1 MLNYNIDTYE
11 KLWDGLTDGFILVDK
26 DLRLRVVNPSA
37 LHFFDIHDDQFAGK
51 MIDRVFTNQDL
62 LDIFRPYRS
71 MPYHNEIMLDD
82 GRVLSAQ
89 ADAIR
94 DLGIAVVLHDI
105 THLKEL
111 DRMKTDFVNTVSHDL
126 RSPLTAVYGFVG
138 LIDRVGPINQ
148 QQAEFI
154 RHIQTSLQHI
164 TSLIND
170 LLDLGWIEAGRDW
183 QIAEV
188 NMKEIL
194 EKVVDSL
201 EYQWSE
207 KMQDVVLTAPDDLP
221 PILGNPLHLQRMATN
236 LIENSIKFTPLAGR
250 IDIRCRMET
259 GQLVLEVADNGLGIP
274 LEDQSHV
281 FDKFFRGSNISS
293 TSGTGLGLSIV
304 KSIVEKH
311 QGRIWL
317 ESSPKGTTFT
327 IILPLKPGGE
337 KAPNPSS

>member
-1 MLNYNIDTYE
+1 MIEQNMISRD
-11 KLWDGLTDGFILVDK
+11 KLLDGLTDGFILVDK
-26 DLRLRVVNPSA
+26 DMHLILANQAARD
-37 LHFFDIHDDQFAGK
+37 FFDTHQEKLEGL
-51 MIDRVFTNQDL
+51 MVDRVFTNPDF
-62 LDIFRPYRS
+62 LDIFRPYRD
-71 MPYHNEIMLDD
+71 MPYQNEINLID

-89 ADAIR
+89 ADAIPEM
-94 DLGIAVVLHDI
+94 GIAVVLHEI

-170 LLDLGWIEAGRDW
+170 LLDLGWIEAGHDL
-183 QIAEV
+183 QMVEV
-188 NMKEIL
+188 NLKEIL
-194 EKVVDSL
+194 IKAIDSL

-207 KMQDVVLTAPDDLP
+207 KMQDVVFSAPDGMP
-221 PILGNPLHLQRMATN
+221 PILGNPLHLQRMVTN
-236 LIENSIKFTPLAGR
+236 LLENSIKFTPLAGR
-250 IDIRCRMET
+250 INIGCKVEA
-259 GQLVLEVADNGLGIP
+259 GQIILEVADNGLGIP
-274 LEDQSHV
+274 LEDQAHV
-281 FDKFFRGSNISS
+281 FEKFFRGSNI
-293 TSGTGLGLSIV
+293 TGTTGTGLGLSIV

-317 ESSPKGTTFT
+317 DSSPKGTTFT
-327 IILPLKPGGE
+327 IILPVKP
-337 KAPNPSS
+337 KL